1 MEIVTV
7 FDYTQL
13 DTETRIVVK
22 QRTLEIRAQIKH
34 SAHAVADIG
43 EKLID
48 VRSKLLEGNFDAWLR
63 AEFGWTKMTAYRFIR
78 VAEQF
83 GSNNLL
89 LDNAAPSALYLL
101 SEPST
106 PESIRQ
112 EFIKEA
118 EAGKPVKHKDVKSRV
133 KIGGIPKTTIEPLI
147 ADTALVGYPKS
158 QSIRLPP
165 KGGYSSSDNQTAR
178 GDDISQATTD
188 DDINQTSDPSEV
200 ERVNGFTLE
209 QVIDM
214 MSQFKNITEACH
226 YCEKPF

>member
-1 MEIVTV
+1 MEITTV
-7 FDYTQL
+7 FDYAQL

-48 VRSKLLEGNFDAWLR
+48 VRSKLLEGYFDAWLR
-63 AEFGWTKMTAYRFIR
+63 AEFGWTKTTAYRFIR

-101 SEPST
+101 AEPST

-112 EFIKEA
+112 EFIEEA
-118 EAGKPVKHKDVKSRV
+118 EAGKPVKHRDVKSRV
-133 KIGGIPKTTIEPLI
+133 KTGGIPKTTIK
-147 ADTALVGYPKS
+147 PK
-158 QSIRLPP
+158 
-165 KGGYSSSDNQTAR
+165 
-178 GDDISQATTD
+178 
-188 DDINQTSDPSEV
+188 TSDTGIRVESQINRSAPLVDSQELETPPTHCLELACDENTWRTIKRTFNDPVWAGQVLAAAANLSESELAEALGI
-200 ERVNGFTLE
+200 ER
-209 QVIDM
+209 QYSWD
-214 MSQFKNITEACH
+214 
-226 YCEKPF
+226 